1 MVGAVSAP
9 RKTPSVRLTAW
20 GRPPSLAD
28 ADVPEPAGTEV
39 LVRVEA
45 AGICHSDLHVVD
57 AAPGALPYRIP
68 FTLGHEIAG
77 HVAALGAEASGLEAG
92 DRVAVHG
99 PWGCGTCRRCAAG
112 EDNYCDRRTEL
123 AWSGAGLGL
132 DGGMAEHVLVPHA
145 RHLVPIGDLD
155 ATQAAPLTDAGL
167 TPYHAVAGLGLAE
180 DAAVVVI
187 GAGGLGHVAI
197 QILRATTRATVFA
210 VDVREEAL
218 ALAHRSGAH
227 RTLLAEPG
235 TETELRRSIGKAD
248 AVLDFV
254 GSDPTLALA
263 AGVLRPGGSLVIVG
277 SGGGRLTVAKPGP
290 LPQGASVS
298 LPFWGSRREL
308 AEVIAL
314 ARAGDVRVETE
325 LFPLAAAAEAFDR
338 LRAGHVRGR
347 AVLLPGPLTDS

>member
-1 MVGAVSAP
+1 MVGAVSAR
-9 RKTPSVRLTAW
+9 RKTSALRLTAW
-20 GRPPSLAD
+20 GRPPSLAEVE
-28 ADVPEPAGTEV
+28 VPDPVGPEV

-45 AGICHSDLHVVD
+45 AGICQSDLHVLD
-57 AAPGALPYRIP
+57 ADTLPYRPP

-77 HVAALGAEASGLEAG
+77 HVTALGDAASGLDVG

-99 PWGCGTCRRCAAG
+99 PWGCGECRRCAAG
-112 EDNYCDRRTEL
+112 EDNYCDRRAEL
-123 AWSGAGLGL
+123 AWAGAGLGR
-132 DGGMAEHVLVPHA
+132 DGGMAGYVLVPHA

-155 ATQAAPLTDAGL
+155 AAQAAPLTDAGL
-167 TPYHAVAGLGLAE
+167 TPYHAVSRLALGE
-180 DAAVVVI
+180 DPAVVVI

-197 QILRATTRATVFA
+197 QILRATTEARVIA
-210 VDVREEAL
+210 VDVREDAL
-218 ALAHRSGAH
+218 ALADRSGAH
-227 RTLLAEPG
+227 RTLRTGPDTG
-235 TETELRRSIGKAD
+235 TVLRRETGGAD

-263 AGVLRPGGSLVIVG
+263 AGILRPGGTLVIIG
-277 SGGGRLTVAKPGP
+277 SGGGRLTITKPGP

-314 ARAGDVRVETE
+314 ARAGHLRVETE
-325 LFPLAAAAEAFDR
+325 LFPLSAAGEAFDR
-338 LRAGHVRGR
+338 LRAGRIRGR

>member
-1 MVGAVSAP
+1 MSAT
-9 RKTPSVRLTAW
+9 RKTSAVRLTAW

-28 ADVPEPAGTEV
+28 AEVPDPVGTEV

-57 AAPGALPYRIP
+57 APPGTFRYRLP

-77 HVAALGAEASGLEAG
+77 HVAALGDAAAGLEAG

-99 PWGCGTCRRCAAG
+99 PWGCGACRRCAAG
-112 EDNYCDRRTEL
+112 EDNYCDRRADL
-123 AWSGAGLGL
+123 AWSGAGLGR
-132 DGGMAEHVLVPHA
+132 DGGMADHVLVPHA

-155 ATQAAPLTDAGL
+155 AAQAAPLTDAGL
-167 TPYHAVAGLGLAE
+167 TPYHVVARLTLAG
-180 DAAVVVI
+180 DSAVVVI

-197 QILRATTRATVFA
+197 QILRATTGARVFA
-210 VDVREEAL
+210 VDVREDAL

-227 RTLLAEPG
+227 RTLRAEPG
-235 TETELRRSIGKAD
+235 TEAVLRRETGGAD

-263 AGVLRPGGSLVIVG
+263 AGVLRPGGTLAIVG
-277 SGGGRLTVAKPGP
+277 SGGGQLTVAKPGP
-290 LPQGASVS
+290 LPQGATVS

-314 ARAGDVRVETE
+314 ARTGAIRVETE
-325 LFPLAAAAEAFDR
+325 LFPLTAAGEAFER
-338 LRAGHVRGR
+338 LRAGQVRGR
-347 AVLLPGPLTDS
+347 AVLLPG